1 MALAKFLQVSDFH
14 LGRPLGWLPPEHRDE
29 RRREQRRA
37 LDQLVSEAISRGVH
51 AILIPGDLFDAE
63 GVDADTLNFA
73 IAAFRATGCPPTFI
87 APGNHDPYSETSLTW
102 EPRLLRA
109 RGLAW
114 PEHVH
119 VFTTAHW
126 SARPVPGLKGVRVWG
141 RCFTSNVPSLER
153 PLAPEALR
161 DVSGTEARGFDIAL
175 FHGSREGSCPPG
187 QKMTAPFSDT
197 EATQSPFAYLA
208 VGHYHAATRLTASAG
223 ASAGVRLAYAG
234 SAVAL
239 DTGET
244 GAHGALEVHIE
255 YERRMPFV
263 EIEFVELDRRKVWDL
278 VVDVSGC
285 PSAEKVDARIR
296 KALDDAGVSDQDI
309 VTIRLAGRLARGVR
323 LGGVGGDLASRA
335 YVLKL
340 DPRRVRPDYDLDGYR
355 RQDPTTTEERFAR
368 TLLEQLDHESDP
380 IQRALI
386 ESALYYGLDAFRLK
400 EVTPAYEELESE
412 ARG

>member
-1 MALAKFLQVSDFH
+1 
-14 LGRPLGWLPPEHRDE
+14 
-29 RRREQRRA
+29 
-37 LDQLVSEAISRGVH
+37 
-51 AILIPGDLFDAE
+51 
-63 GVDADTLNFA
+63 
-73 IAAFRATGCPPTFI
+73 
-87 APGNHDPYSETSLTW
+87 
-102 EPRLLRA
+102 
-109 RGLAW
+109 
-114 PEHVH
+114 
-119 VFTTAHW
+119 
-126 SARPVPGLKGVRVWG
+126 VWG

-187 QKMTAPFSDT
+187 QKMTAPFSDA

-239 DTGET
+239 DAGET

-323 LGGVGGDLASRA
+323 LAGVGGELASRA

-412 ARG
+412 AHG